1 MSPATKMKFFLLSIS
16 AGCTY
21 SFSLQETYTFQ
32 LHFVLHWR
40 AQSDCPRSVSL
51 SMTFSTPYT
60 TAVIVPLLAVV
71 CLEIAWFCFFRPA
84 GLCPV
89 WKKLF
94 SVSRGEIPELSCK
107 FFEEAQN
114 IHRKLR
120 YSNDRPGGGG
130 LPAPRRLLPRA
141 ARGAPVGAV
150 RPAGGCWCDRA
161 PLAALSQRG

>member
-1 MSPATKMKFFLLSIS
+1 MSRGRGKSGENLRDESPRIGRVSPATKMKIFLLTRS

-71 CLEIAWFCFFRPA
+71 CLEIAWFCF
-84 GLCPV
+84 
-89 WKKLF
+89 
-94 SVSRGEIPELSCK
+94 
-107 FFEEAQN
+107 
-114 IHRKLR
+114 
-120 YSNDRPGGGG
+120 
-130 LPAPRRLLPRA
+130 
-141 ARGAPVGAV
+141 V
-150 RPAGGCWCDRA
+150 RPAVVASAPYRINNIKRNVTYARRGGRE
-161 PLAALSQRG
+161 RGA